1 MICACVLT
9 IFEFN
14 LRSSSWSTLIFA
26 PWLILMHNYMYMAF
40 IPNPFNILLASPMEQ
55 TFLYNLMSL
64 FLHRNCHSL
73 SSLNA
78 YIDVDGFHPPIH
90 PIFFMHCKW
99 NFPSNVYLSASIS
112 PLGLSFN
119 YQNHTWGLH
128 VLLETPV
135 EHLYNHPVTLWRLV
149 HPKHSYGIRE
159 LHNLMVIGTCI
170 SHEESNSNILND
182 QVLS

>member
-14 LRSSSWSTLIFA
+14 LRSSSWSTLIYA

-99 NFPSNVYLSASIS
+99 NFPSNVYLNASIS

-119 YQNHTWGLH
+119 YQNHTCSSQLERAKLKLWRDGWLGSTILLFVELLH
-128 VLLETPV
+128 VPSI
-135 EHLYNHPVTLWRLV
+135 P
-149 HPKHSYGIRE
+149 ID
-159 LHNLMVIGTCI
+159 
-170 SHEESNSNILND
+170 ILGWTI
-182 QVLS
+182 

>member
-64 FLHRNCHSL
+64 FLQRNFHSL
-73 SSLNA
+73 WSLNA

-99 NFPSNVYLSASIS
+99 NFPSNVYLSANIS

-119 YQNHTWGLH
+119 YQNHTWGL
-128 VLLETPV
+128 
-135 EHLYNHPVTLWRLV
+135 
-149 HPKHSYGIRE
+149 
-159 LHNLMVIGTCI
+159 
-170 SHEESNSNILND
+170 
-182 QVLS
+182 QVLSPAQWLASQLGAACRVILDTCQDRVRRWRTVRALFPSPINLGGM

>member
-99 NFPSNVYLSASIS
+99 NFPSNVYLSANIS

-128 VLLETPV
+128 VLSVIT
-135 EHLYNHPVTLWRLV
+135 HYVTILMPILSYFTRFTWRGRM
-149 HPKHSYGIRE
+149 PAAGILGWKR
-159 LHNLMVIGTCI
+159 
-170 SHEESNSNILND
+170 SKY
-182 QVLS
+182 

>member
-14 LRSSSWSTLIFA
+14 RQSSSWSTFVFA

-99 NFPSNVYLSASIS
+99 NFPSNVYLSANIC
-112 PLGLSFN
+112 PLGLSLITKTTHGDYMYFQSPPFGN
-119 YQNHTWGLH
+119 WWQSQQEG
-128 VLLETPV
+128 
-135 EHLYNHPVTLWRLV
+135 LYNEFLN
-149 HPKHSYGIRE
+149 KHEIYPRINFILG
-159 LHNLMVIGTCI
+159 MVVVSSIHYTSI
-170 SHEESNSNILND
+170 WW
-182 QVLS
+182 

>member
-1 MICACVLT
+1 MWHMICACVLT

-73 SSLNA
+73 SNLNA

-99 NFPSNVYLSASIS
+99 NFPSNVYLSANIS

-128 VLLETPV
+128 VLSISPI
-135 EHLYNHPVTLWRLV
+135 LV
-149 HPKHSYGIRE
+149 IDD
-159 LHNLMVIGTCI
+159 NLNKMVYIM
-170 SHEESNSNILND
+170 NF
-182 QVLS
+182 

>member
-99 NFPSNVYLSASIS
+99 NFPSNVYLSANIS

-128 VLLETPV
+128 VLSISPILVIDDNLNKRVYIMNLKQVCNLSENKLNTWGGFDSLKYQKDSWCYQNR
-135 EHLYNHPVTLWRLV
+135 LY
-149 HPKHSYGIRE
+149 
-159 LHNLMVIGTCI
+159 
-170 SHEESNSNILND
+170 
-182 QVLS
+182 